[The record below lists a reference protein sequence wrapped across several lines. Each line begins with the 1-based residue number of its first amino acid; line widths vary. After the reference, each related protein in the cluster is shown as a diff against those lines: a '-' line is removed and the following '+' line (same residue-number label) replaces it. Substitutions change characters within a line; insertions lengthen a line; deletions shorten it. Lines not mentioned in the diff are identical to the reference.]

1 MHAMLSS
8 TPSRSL
14 RRHACR
20 YSGHVLRL
28 RHDIMFNGTEFDAW
42 EDEMR
47 ESTERER
54 RPDYKDQ
61 LLGLPTMTA
70 NPQGARKAHAHL
82 FYPERGLAKVTEYIA
97 PR

>member
-1 MHAMLSS
+1 M
-8 TPSRSL
+8 
-14 RRHACR
+14 
-20 YSGHVLRL
+20 RL
-28 RHDIMFNGTEFDAW
+28 RHDIMFNGTEFDAFE
-42 EDEMR
+42 EDLR
-47 ESTERER
+47 ESADREKK
-54 RPDYKDQ
+54 PDYKDQ